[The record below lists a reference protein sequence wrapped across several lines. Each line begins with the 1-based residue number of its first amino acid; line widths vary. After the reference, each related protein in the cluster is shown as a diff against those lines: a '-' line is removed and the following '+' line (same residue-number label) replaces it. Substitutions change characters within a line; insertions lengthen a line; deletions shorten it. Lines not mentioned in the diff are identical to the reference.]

1 MNPKIKCFQRLH
13 SLNSFVI
20 NFNLFLIFLPLCW
33 NIQFNIQSEA
43 TFASNVIWPIAVEG
57 TYICIC
63 DTYLAQQWQLWQR
76 HLRWFIQDLSW
87 ESSLLRIQPA
97 STAHVLTDCIH
108 IFDALT
114 VWSGLYMSTGRSFSP
129 SVFWIKYCWEHGWR
143 FRCKESWRGCQCFPA
158 FLLDLNWHQGLLN
171 EGATKEKKTTYWN
184 GFKREQWDSDWF
196 IKSPPPHLH
205 MRVHIF
211 VISWL
216 D

>member
-87 ESSLLRIQPA
+87 DYRRCQKLQPA

-114 VWSGLYMSTGRSFSP
+114 VCMERALYVYWPILFAFCLLDKILLRARVKIPLQRKLKRMPMFS
-129 SVFWIKYCWEHGWR
+129 
-143 FRCKESWRGCQCFPA
+143 CFPPGPK
-158 FLLDLNWHQGLLN
+158 LTPGTS

-196 IKSPPPHLH
+196 IKSPLSTS
-205 MRVHIF
+205 I
-211 VISWL
+211 
-216 D
+216 